1 MSLLETLTQQLTQGE
16 NLNAL
21 GKQLGLDSGLASTAI
36 SAALPMIVGAMARNA
51 SSDEGAANLSN
62 ALDKDHDGGILDQLG
77 GFLGSTDNGA
87 GASILGHVFGQKRG
101 GIEAGLS
108 QISGVDKNQAGS
120 LLENLAPIVMG
131 QLGKQKR
138 EQGLNPMD
146 IASMLG
152 GAAQQQQ
159 SSGGSM
165 AMDILSNVLD
175 QDGDGSM
182 MDDIGGMLGGLFGGK
197 K

>member
-1 MSLLETLTQQLTQGE
+1 MSLLETLTKTLTQGD
-16 NLNAL
+16 NLSAL
-21 GKQLGLDSGLASTAI
+21 GQQLGLDSGTASSAI

-51 SSDEGAANLSN
+51 SSEEGANNLAN
-62 ALDKDHDGGILDQLG
+62 ALDKKHDGGILDQLG
-77 GFLGSTDNGA
+77 GFLGSTDNGDGA
-87 GASILGHVFGQKRG
+87 GILGHVFGQKRG

-108 QISGVDKNQAGS
+108 QISGVDKSTAGS

-131 QLGKQKR
+131 QLGREKR
-138 EQGLNPMD
+138 QGGLNPMD

-152 GAAQQQQ
+152 GAAKQQQ

-175 QDGDGSM
+175 RDGDGSM
-182 MDDIGGMLGGLFGGK
+182 LDDIGGMLGGMFGGK